1 MIIRL
6 LLAMGI
12 SYLLGSIPFGLLV
25 AKYVKGVDIRDYGSG
40 NIGATN
46 AYRIMGLGMGFVV
59 ALLDIGKGLLGIT
72 VASSFFPE
80 EPFLILLVGVMAIVG
95 HNWSLFL
102 KFTGG
107 RGVATSV
114 GVLTS
119 LAPGAIFVVFIVW
132 ALIVAITKYV
142 SLGSIIGAV
151 LIPIMMFLFNKPT
164 EYVLFGLL
172 IAIFVIYGHKPNI
185 KRLLAGTEN
194 KITKTQVEKK
204 D

>member
-1 MIIRL
+1 MVRL
-6 LLAMGI
+6 VLAMGN

-25 AKYVKGVDIRDYGSG
+25 AKFVKGVDIRKYGSG

-46 AYRIMGLGMGFVV
+46 AYRIMGLGMGILV
-59 ALLDIGKGLLGIT
+59 ALLDIGKGFLGVTI
-72 VASSFFPE
+72 ASRLFQG
-80 EPFLILLVGVMAIVG
+80 EPFLILLIGVMAIVG

-114 GVLTS
+114 GVLIS
-119 LAPGAIFVVFIVW
+119 LAPGAILIVFIVW
-132 ALIVAITKYV
+132 VLIVATTKYV
-142 SLGSIIGAV
+142 SLGSIVGAT

-164 EYVLFGLL
+164 VYVLFGLL
-172 IAIFVIYGHKPNI
+172 IAIFVLYGHKPNI

-194 KITKTQVEKK
+194 KITQSKVKKK